1 MNTTA
6 IAQHLNVAA
15 EAIVE
20 IQEWARVLWVRVK
33 GLGARFVS
41 KKVLKAMNGSEKQV
55 AWAEQIKADAL
66 VKVALSVKQGF
77 HSQQQYEALV
87 ATAESKVDAQ
97 WWINRRADFRNSA
110 CAAGTLA
117 EVTNGYHKVP
127 GTGKVSFF

>member
-1 MNTTA
+1 MNTAA
-6 IAQHLNVAA
+6 IANHLSVAA
-15 EAIVE
+15 SAIVE
-20 IQEWARVLWVRVK
+20 VQEWARVLWVRVR

-41 KKVLKAMNGSEKQV
+41 KKVLKTMNGSEKQV

-66 VKVALSVKQGF
+66 AKVALSVKQGF

-87 ATAESKVDAQ
+87 ATAESKIDAQ

-117 EVTNGYHKVP
+117 EVAKGYHKIP
-127 GTGKVSFF
+127 GTDKVSFF